1 MLKNWLRG
9 VRAAAA
15 RAVASAIARFPSL
28 EPGFIATGRWLA
40 RRMPLLGTVY
50 WFAQDDLMRA
60 LRRSGRRFRVH
71 RIEGLEVAVDVTDGT
86 ARLLHFYGQSYEPG
100 LSRALRQR
108 LAPGDVLLDIGA
120 NIGYFSVLAG
130 LTVAPAGRVIA
141 FEPHPAAREVLQQ
154 AVAANRLGEIVEIV
168 PAAVADRD
176 GRVSL
181 FLSQD
186 SVLSTTDPSR
196 SPMRDAFTFPDSIE
210 VPRITV
216 DGWLAGR
223 PELAPRI
230 RVIKID
236 VEGTEADVLRG
247 MRDTLRNCPRA
258 AILCETS
265 AGGDA
270 DRFLREEGYEVAALD
285 SYRDAF
291 GNYCYERP
299 TTGPAAS
306 AARSARG

>member
-9 VRAAAA
+9 ARSAAA
-15 RAVASAIARFPSL
+15 RGLAAAVETFPSL

-50 WFAQDDLMRA
+50 WFAQEDLMRA
-60 LRRSGRRFRVH
+60 FRRSPRRFRVH
-71 RIEGLEVAVDVTDGT
+71 RIERLDVAVDVTDAT
-86 ARLLHFYGQSYEPG
+86 ARLLHFYGQPYEPG
-100 LSRALRQR
+100 LSRALRRR
-108 LAPGDVLLDIGA
+108 LGQGDVFLDIGA

-141 FEPHPAAREVLQQ
+141 FEPHPAAREVLVQ

-176 GRVSL
+176 GVAAL
-181 FLSQD
+181 FLSVD

-196 SPMRDAFTFPDSIE
+196 SPLRHDYAFPDSIE
-210 VPRITV
+210 VPRLTV
-216 DGWLAGR
+216 DGWLAAH
-223 PELAPRI
+223 PDLAPRI

-247 MRDTLRNCPRA
+247 MRETLRTCPRA
-258 AILCETS
+258 AILCETT
-265 AGGDA
+265 AGSDA
-270 DRFLREEGYEVAALD
+270 DRFLREQGYDAAKID
-285 SYRDAF
+285 VYHADF

-299 TTGPAAS
+299 AIGPAGS

>member
-9 VRAAAA
+9 LRSAAA
-15 RAVASAIARFPSL
+15 RGLASAIVRFPSL

-60 LRRSGRRFRVH
+60 MRRSGRRFRVH
-71 RIEGLEVAVDVTDGT
+71 RIDGLDVAVDVTDGT
-86 ARLLHFYGQSYEPG
+86 ARLLHFYGESYEPG
-100 LSRALRQR
+100 LTRALRQR
-108 LAPGDVLLDIGA
+108 LAPGDVCLDIGA

-141 FEPHPAAREVLQQ
+141 FEPHPGAREVLQQ

-196 SPMRDAFTFPDSIE
+196 SPARGEFTFSESIE

-223 PELAPRI
+223 ADLTPRI
-230 RVIKID
+230 RMIKID
-236 VEGTEADVLRG
+236 VEGTEVDVLRG
-247 MRDTLRNCPRA
+247 MRETLRHCPGA
-258 AILCETS
+258 AIVCETT
-265 AGGDA
+265 AGSDA
-270 DRFLREEGYEVAALD
+270 DRILREAGYEAVAVDL
-285 SYRDAF
+285 YRADF
-291 GNYCYERP
+291 GNFCYERP
-299 TTGPAAS
+299 AIDPAAAS
-306 AARSARG
+306 ARSARG

>member
-9 VRAAAA
+9 VRSAAA
-15 RAVASAIARFPSL
+15 RGLASAVVRFPSL

-40 RRMPLLGTVY
+40 RRLPLLGTVY
-50 WFAQDDLMRA
+50 WFAQDDLIRA
-60 LRRSGRRFRVH
+60 LRRSGHRFRVH
-71 RIEGLEVAVDVTDGT
+71 RVDGLEVAVDVTDGT
-86 ARLLHFYGQSYEPG
+86 ARLLHYYGQPYEPG
-100 LSRALRQR
+100 LTRALRQR
-108 LAPGDVLLDIGA
+108 LAPGDVCLDIGA

-130 LTVAPAGRVIA
+130 LTVAPGGRVIA
-141 FEPHPAAREVLQQ
+141 FEPHPGAREVLHQ
-154 AVAANRLGEIVEIV
+154 ALAANRLGEIVEIV

-196 SPMRDAFTFPDSIE
+196 SPMREAFTFPDSIE

-216 DGWLAGR
+216 DAWLAGR

-247 MRDTLRNCPRA
+247 MRDTLRHCPRA
-258 AILCETS
+258 AILCETT
-265 AGGDA
+265 ADGEA
-270 DRFLREEGYEVAALD
+270 DRFLREEGYGAVAVDVYHAD
-285 SYRDAF
+285 F
-291 GNYCYERP
+291 GNFCYERRAID
-299 TTGPAAS
+299 PAAAS
-306 AARSARG
+306 ARSARG